1 MIVYTNA
8 CVFGPIYV
16 GDGAIVKAARIVT
29 KDVEP
34 GARFSWRLS
43 VPLVSIIIPVY
54 KVEDVLQRCVDSV
67 LSQSVADIEV
77 ILVDDGSPDGC
88 PRMCDRYAETDK
100 RVRVVHKENG
110 GLSDARNHGLD
121 IATGDYVMF
130 VDSDDYI
137 EQDSCRGVPSKAMGE
152 TGADIGVL
160 GDWRVSSGKDK
171 PDHYLSLVEGRT
183 YSTKDFILRALR
195 RRRVVSL
202 RLLHVLQTL
211 AISKSTG
218 SGSRSVFLHED
229 MEMQPRVF
237 FAAKGIACIK
247 YKFYN
252 YIKRQGSIM
261 KSSNGGRR
269 AASMREILSR
279 WKVQFDGVSDSEL
292 QAVLYGY
299 LSKCFLHT
307 CRELHLRNGLD
318 VPGVDKRFL
327 IKTGAN
333 LKEKAK
339 ACIYAASPHLY
350 SRL

>member
-1 MIVYTNA
+1 M
-8 CVFGPIYV
+8 
-16 GDGAIVKAARIVT
+16 
-29 KDVEP
+29 
-34 GARFSWRLS
+34 
-43 VPLVSIIIPVY
+43 PLVSIIIPVY

-67 LSQSVADIEV
+67 LGQSVADIEV

-88 PRMCDRYAETDK
+88 PRMCDCYADADK
-100 RVRVVHKENG
+100 RVRVVHKKNG

-137 EQDSCRGVPSKAMGE
+137 EQDSCERLLKAME
-152 TGADIGVL
+152 ATGADIVL
-160 GDWRVSSGKDK
+160 GDWRVSHGKDK
-171 PDHYLSLVEGRT
+171 PDHYSSLAEGEA
-183 YSTKDFILRALR
+183 YATKDFILRALDAGEWYPCACFMFCKR
-195 RRRVVSL
+195 SL
-202 RLLHVLQTL
+202 FEEHELRFAVGL
-211 AISKSTG
+211 
-218 SGSRSVFLHED
+218 LHED

-237 FAAKGIACIK
+237 LAAKSIACIK

-261 KSSNGGRR
+261 KSSNRDER

-279 WKVQFDGVSDSEL
+279 WKVQFDGVKDDEL
-292 QAVLYGY
+292 QAALYGY
-299 LSKCFLHT
+299 LSKCLLHT
-307 CRELHLRNGLD
+307 CRELHMRNGLD

-339 ACIYAASPHLY
+339 AFIYAVSPHLY

>member
-1 MIVYTNA
+1 
-8 CVFGPIYV
+8 
-16 GDGAIVKAARIVT
+16 
-29 KDVEP
+29 
-34 GARFSWRLS
+34 
-43 VPLVSIIIPVY
+43 
-54 KVEDVLQRCVDSV
+54 
-67 LSQSVADIEV
+67 
-77 ILVDDGSPDGC
+77 
-88 PRMCDRYAETDK
+88 
-100 RVRVVHKENG
+100 
-110 GLSDARNHGLD
+110 
-121 IATGDYVMF
+121 
-130 VDSDDYI
+130 
-137 EQDSCRGVPSKAMGE
+137 MGE

-183 YSTKDFILRALR
+183 YSTKDFILRALGAGEWYPCACFMFCKR
-195 RRRVVSL
+195 SL
-202 RLLHVLQTL
+202 FEEHGLRFAVGL
-211 AISKSTG
+211 
-218 SGSRSVFLHED
+218 LHED